1 VTLLIFEGGGG
12 AGTER
17 WGEGGGADWD
27 RAFCLD
33 DNPDTVD
40 GVDVGAGVGTGWA
53 VLESLLGDNFG
64 GGGAGFRV
72 DIDGDDGGLTAFCC

>member
-1 VTLLIFEGGGG
+1 
-12 AGTER
+12 
-17 WGEGGGADWD
+17 
-27 RAFCLD
+27 
-33 DNPDTVD
+33 
-40 GVDVGAGVGTGWA
+40 VGTGWA